1 MCGKFTQR
9 RIAVEAWTEFHDLAD
24 AGDAE
29 NIEGWLTGAAEPDG
43 LTPMRFAM
51 VTRKG
56 VHGRA
61 ETVPMRWGVSAL
73 SAENPSKPDH
83 IHARCETIDEKPTFR
98 DAFRERRGLLLVHS
112 FNEGEEVS
120 PTKTVQHIITPRD
133 GKMLAIAVLWEAW
146 RHTALGELLTFT
158 MVTTPANALIGAITD
173 RMPAV
178 LDPKDYA
185 AWLGLAPATQAEL
198 KAMLKPHDGA
208 SWDMTPE
215 KKTPPPKKPKVASTQ
230 GELF

>member
-9 RIAVEAWTEFHDLAD
+9 RIAVEAWTEFHDRVDDPEAVAAWLA
-24 AGDAE
+24 
-29 NIEGWLTGAAEPDG
+29 GAAEPDG
-43 LTPMRFAM
+43 FTPMRFAM
-51 VTRKG
+51 VTRIG
-56 VHGRA
+56 AHGRA
-61 ETVPMRWGVSAL
+61 ETVPMRWGFSAL

-133 GKMLAIAVLWEAW
+133 GRMLAIAVLWEAW
-146 RHTALGELLTFT
+146 RHGSLGELLTFT
-158 MVTTPANALIGAITD
+158 MVTTPANTLISKITD

-178 LDPKDYA
+178 LEPKDYA
-185 AWLGLAPATQAEL
+185 AWLGLAPATPAEL
-198 KAMLKPHDGA
+198 KAMLKPVEGD
-208 SWDMTPE
+208 WTMTPE
-215 KKTPPPKKPKVASTQ
+215 KKTPPPKKAKATSFQ